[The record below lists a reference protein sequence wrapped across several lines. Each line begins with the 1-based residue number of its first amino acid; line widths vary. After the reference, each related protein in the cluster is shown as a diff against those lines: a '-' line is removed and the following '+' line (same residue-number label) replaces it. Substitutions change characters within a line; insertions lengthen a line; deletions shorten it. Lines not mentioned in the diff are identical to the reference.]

1 MATDIETD
9 TVHLPEP
16 DQLFLASETRIY
28 DYGNLF
34 AFCSWFSGKLDP
46 YPVSESRPLALL
58 LDSSDELVFTIAAC
72 WYLQIPF
79 MPLSAGLTDSE
90 LKAIHQKMNFSLT
103 VTDKQN
109 RERVKNSPHR
119 TIPFEA
125 LQNESETGI
134 EIRSDE
140 NPKAI
145 FGYFQTSGTT
155 GTAKTVPLR
164 RKQMLSAAGS
174 SAENVK
180 PAIDR
185 FWLHCLPFHHIG
197 GTSIVLRSLL
207 YHSAIYR
214 MDRFEPKQIA
224 GFLSENPLV
233 QVASLVPT
241 MLKRLLEQ
249 PKLHVHNDFKAIL
262 LGGGPVSP
270 LQLQECERRGIPAI
284 SSYGMTE
291 TCAQIA
297 ANPIIHR
304 TGVYHPKNSVG
315 MVFRPNQA
323 EIRSEEG
330 EPLPANESGLVWLKG
345 PQVFEG
351 YYDEEQNQGQFDSE
365 GWFRTGDFGHLNRK
379 NQLFI
384 EMRRDD
390 RIVTGGENVNP
401 LEVEK
406 ELESLAGV
414 SEAAVIG
421 VDDEEWGQR
430 VVAYIVSESDSA
442 EFPSLRENLK
452 SGLTPYK
459 IPKEFIRVSSLP
471 RTTTGKKDHAALK
484 KNYTETS

>member
-1 MATDIETD
+1 MVLERETD
-9 TVHLPEP
+9 TVLPPEP
-16 DQLFLASETRIY
+16 NQLFLASETRIY
-28 DYGNLF
+28 DYGNLY
-34 AFCSWFSGKLDP
+34 AFCSWFSDKLNT
-46 YPVSESRPLALL
+46 YPVSESRPIAIL

-79 MPLSAGLTDSE
+79 MPLSAELTDAE
-90 LKAIHQKMNFSLT
+90 MKATHKKMNFSLT
-103 VTDKQN
+103 VTDRRN

-119 TIPFEA
+119 TIPFES
-125 LQNESETGI
+125 LQNESETHST
-134 EIRSDE
+134 IRPEGDPE
-140 NPKAI
+140 AI

-155 GTAKTVPLR
+155 GKAKTVPLKR
-164 RKQMLSAAGS
+164 RQMHAAAAS

-180 PAIDR
+180 PANDR

-207 YHSAIYR
+207 YQSAIYR
-214 MDRFEPKQIA
+214 MDRFDPEQIA
-224 GFLSENPLV
+224 GFLSENPLI
-233 QVASLVPT
+233 QAASLVPT

-270 LQLQECERRGIPAI
+270 LLLQECEKRGIPAI
-284 SSYGMTE
+284 SSYGLTE

-315 MVFRPNQA
+315 MVFRPNQV

-330 EPLPANESGLVWLKG
+330 EPLPANESGMIWLKG
-345 PQVFEG
+345 PQVFDG
-351 YYDEEQNQGQFDSE
+351 YYDEEQNNGQFDDE
-365 GWFRTGDFGHLNRK
+365 GWFRTGDFGHINRK

-384 EMRRDD
+384 EMRRED

-406 ELESLAGV
+406 ALEALAGV
-414 SEAAVIG
+414 TDAAVIG
-421 VDDEEWGQR
+421 IDDEEWGQR
-430 VVAYIVSESDSA
+430 VVAYIVTESDSA
-442 EFPSLRENLK
+442 EAAPFRDKLK
-452 SGLTPYK
+452 PGLSPYK
-459 IPKEFIRVSSLP
+459 IPKEFIRTSSLP
-471 RTTTGKKDHAALK
+471 RTATGKKDRTTLK